1 MRLLDNLYQVGG
13 PSLTHNFDATA
24 YLIKGEKESI
34 LIDCGTAEG
43 YGELKDNI
51 RKCNIDPSSI
61 SKILGTHGHYDHVG
75 AAALWKEEFG
85 TKLLLHEAD
94 KEQVETGDP
103 IKTTASL
110 LYGTEF
116 LPAVVDGSLKEG
128 DSFFVDGAQIEVMHT
143 PGHTM
148 GGVCFDI
155 GIGSMKILIAG
166 DTIWGGFSEKIGSN
180 EEAWRESLK
189 KITSRHFDSFTF
201 GHVNPQLI
209 GDADVRLK
217 EAQMAFANYF
227 NPWFKTFK
235 DTYRY

>member
-13 PSLTHNFDATA
+13 PSLTHNFDATT
-24 YLIKGEKESI
+24 YLIKGVEECI
-34 LIDCGTAEG
+34 LIDCGTVEG
-43 YGELKDNI
+43 YEELKENI
-51 RKCNIDPSSI
+51 RKCNTEPSCI
-61 SKILGTHGHYDHVG
+61 TKILGTHGHYDHVG

-85 TKLLLHEAD
+85 TKLFLHEAD
-94 KEQVETGDP
+94 REQVETGNSVR
-103 IKTTASL
+103 TTASL

-116 LPAVVDGSLKEG
+116 LPAVVDGLLKES
-128 DSFFVDGAQIEVMHT
+128 DRFIVDGTQIEVMYT

-155 GIGSMKILIAG
+155 SIGLMKILIAG

-180 EEAWRESLK
+180 EEAWKESLK
-189 KITSRHFDSFTF
+189 KITGRHFDSFTF

-217 EAQMAFANYF
+217 EAQMAFANYY